1 MSVDRLKILLGRSSG
16 IYGFF
21 FEKMVEESLAIIEG
35 FDPSVRQGVQSPQ
48 SIAPC
53 ASTIS
58 SLDHEM
64 TKCSIT
70 PSIILQCK
78 APDSV
83 SESFVRGRVVTV
95 VNNSIFPAST
105 PFIHASRLAKIMCNN
120 DAKILMKM
128 TDGGV
133 DNGKNARIRQVCI
146 SMSSLR
152 TDRTCSEYSE
162 KQICQIVVV

>member
-16 IYGFF
+16 IYDFSF
-21 FEKMVEESLAIIEG
+21 FEKMVEESLAIIAG

-64 TKCSIT
+64 TKCSIS

-78 APDSV
+78 APQS
-83 SESFVRGRVVTV
+83 
-95 VNNSIFPAST
+95 P
-105 PFIHASRLAKIMCNN
+105 LC
-120 DAKILMKM
+120 
-128 TDGGV
+128 
-133 DNGKNARIRQVCI
+133 
-146 SMSSLR
+146 
-152 TDRTCSEYSE
+152 E
-162 KQICQIVVV
+162 KEL